1 LAGNSAAP
9 VKFSR
14 LKYFPAHTK
23 ETAERF
29 VSLFHRYAY
38 IYRPFGSGAWISAN
52 EQWSLTDTE
61 ILKAIACVH
70 PKAFIGTRSGKAS
83 KYAVLDIDAGSRYH
97 TREGLQKI
105 TSLLEKA
112 GISEHNLYRSSES
125 GGWHLYIFFDAPV
138 SSKDLHRQLYHLLK
152 LHDFEVAKGTLEIF
166 PHPGENSVG
175 QGLRLPLQPGFAWLN
190 SNSLAVSEERDE
202 LSPAEALNKFVNDM
216 ECNVNPYHQFHR
228 LKAYVEQVASTK
240 QVIVARAA
248 NSTRMAE
255 IIPIRRDLPEE
266 GSAESIKEV
275 KSVFKKLPPG
285 IKCDVWLRGR
295 QYYNH
300 GLSGP
305 SQRADAVLSLS
316 HYLFYGD
323 PERMVSP
330 LGYGYE
336 DERKWLM
343 EELLRAKHHGQSKDI
358 SAGHSDGLKQIERA
372 AKWVP
377 PHRRGQEARKYEFE
391 VPISWVK
398 NNANRLAKARQKI
411 AVAVEDFEEAGL
423 PFSMRD
429 LMLKSGCGVTTVRK
443 HADLWKTAY
452 ERLQSSLLAGDPHD
466 YNAGVQATAKQSQ
479 PAAPLDP
486 KIMPPGRLAARR
498 IVYELKMRDQ
508 RQEAQKHEAAVRA
521 EKGLD
526 QEWRDRVNALLKKDL
541 SGGSPAQLKIQI
553 NLLAR
558 ELLIA
563 PSEEDWRWLSGY
575 ISSLKEQ
582 LLACGQS
589 VQLVIG
595 LMPPAS

>member
-97 TREGLQKI
+97 SKEGLQKI

-125 GGWHLYIFFDAPV
+125 GGWHLYLFFDAPV
-138 SSKDLHRQLYHLLK
+138 SSKDLHRQLYNLLK

-175 QGLRLPLQPGFAWLN
+175 QGLRLPLQPGFAWIN
-190 SNSLAVSEERDE
+190 SNSLIVSEERDQI
-202 LSPAEALNKFVNDM
+202 SPEEALNKFVNDM
-216 ECNVNPYHQFHR
+216 ECNTNPYHQFHR

-240 QVIVARAA
+240 QVVVAQTAK
-248 NSTRMAE
+248 STRMAE
-255 IIPIRRDLPEE
+255 IIPIRRDLPED
-266 GSAESIKEV
+266 GSADSIKEV
-275 KSVFKKLPPG
+275 KSIFKKLPPG

-323 PERMVSP
+323 PERLVSP

-343 EELLRAKHHGQSKDI
+343 KELLQTKHHGQSKDI
-358 SAGHSDGLKQIERA
+358 SSGHSDGLKQIERA
-372 AKWVP
+372 ANWVP
-377 PHRRGQEARKYEFE
+377 PHRRGQTVHKSAFE
-391 VPISWVK
+391 VPISWAL
-398 NNANRLAKARQKI
+398 NSANLAATAQKKI
-411 AVAVEDFEEAGL
+411 LSAVADFREADM
-423 PFSMRD
+423 PFSTRD
-429 LMLKSGCGVTTVRK
+429 LTQKCGVSSRTINK
-443 HADLWKTAY
+443 YPELWKQAQTELRNARLETAVT
-452 ERLQSSLLAGDPHD
+452 E
-466 YNAGVQATAKQSQ
+466 YNAGEQKIDERAEPVIHFDFKITATS
-479 PAAPLDP
+479 P
-486 KIMPPGRLAARR
+486 LAASPLESEFDLFDQCH
-498 IVYELKMRDQ
+498 VVKKPELP
-508 RQEAQKHEAAVRA
+508 VRSL
-521 EKGLD
+521 KGASSDWL
-526 QEWRDRVNALLKKDL
+526 DRVDLLLKKDL
-541 SGGSPAQLKIQI
+541 TGGSPAQLKVQI

-558 ELLIA
+558 ELLVV
-563 PSEEDWRWLSGY
+563 PFEEDWSLLTAYILSL
-575 ISSLKEQ
+575 SEQ
-582 LLACGQS
+582 LLASGQP

>member
-1 LAGNSAAP
+1 MAGNSAAP

-97 TREGLQKI
+97 SKEGLQKI

-266 GSAESIKEV
+266 GSADSIKEV

-305 SQRADAVLSLS
+305 SQRDDAVLSLS

-336 DERKWLM
+336 DERKWLIT
-343 EELLRAKHHGQSKDI
+343 ELLQTKHNGWSKDI
-358 SAGHSDGLKQIERA
+358 SAGREDVSKEIERA
-372 AKWVP
+372 TRWVP
-377 PHRRGQEARKYEFE
+377 PHRRGQEAKKYEFV
-391 VPISWVK
+391 VPISWVR
-398 NNANRLAKARQKI
+398 NNANRSAKARQKI
-411 AVAVEDFEEAGL
+411 KVAVEDFEEAGL

-429 LMLKSGCGVTTVRK
+429 LMLKSGCGSTTVSK
-443 HADLWKTAY
+443 HADLWKPTY
-452 ERLQSSLLAGDPHD
+452 QRLQNCRLTGDQHE
-466 YNAGVQATAKQSQ
+466 YTAGVQATAKQSQ

-526 QEWRDRVNALLKKDL
+526 QEWMDRVNALLNKDL

-582 LLACGQS
+582 LLASGQS